1 MRFTPNHRCM
11 FVFFL
16 FVSVL
21 LLYVKLFIKK
31 LCVTRENFTLKK
43 LSRSIPGVTSGEI
56 PGVTSAALMRS
67 NAILS
72 RRVGAIENNS
82 KKYDRKLY
90 NHGKFIIGN
99 RKLIK
104 RNMIRTIANR
114 KLTTANRIEIDN
126 IKRKL
131 EGLEELL
138 DKFKRGTCDAEE
150 IKYRSNN
157 CLDSDNDEQCDGV
170 YKCSAFKNI

>member
-1 MRFTPNHRCM
+1 M

-43 LSRSIPGVTSGEI
+43 LSRSIPGVTSGVI
-56 PGVTSAALMRS
+56 PGVTSAAMMRS

-104 RNMIRTIANR
+104 RNMIR
-114 KLTTANRIEIDN
+114 TTANRIEIDN

>member
-1 MRFTPNHRCM
+1 M

-21 LLYVKLFIKK
+21 LLYVKIFIKK

-43 LSRSIPGVTSGEI
+43 LSRSIPGVTSGVI

-157 CLDSDNDEQCDGV
+157 CLDSDNDEQCEGE
-170 YKCSAFKNI
+170 YKCAAFKNI

>member
-21 LLYVKLFIKK
+21 LLYVKIFIKK

-43 LSRSIPGVTSGEI
+43 LSRSIPGVTSGVI

-90 NHGKFIIGN
+90 NHGKFIIWN

-104 RNMIRTIANR
+104 RNMIR
-114 KLTTANRIEIDN
+114 TTANRIEIDN

-157 CLDSDNDEQCDGV
+157 CLDSDNDEQCEGE
-170 YKCSAFKNI
+170 YKCAAFKNI